1 MMRADAGRFQQE
13 MGGQRPWEAM
23 PSSDIYMSYNDA
35 DPWTAP
41 GVFQQMPPDS
51 DLVYDLAGGGISHCV
66 DPAVGAQEYI
76 RRWAGAAPA
85 EDKDL

>member
-41 GVFQQMPPDS
+41 GVFQQMPPRRH
-51 DLVYDLAGGGISHCV
+51 LALRGPGGWRAGVH
-66 DPAVGAQEYI
+66 PAVG
-76 RRWAGAAPA
+76 RCGARGGQGPVATG
-85 EDKDL
+85 